1 MKKLIVAGVVAACTA
16 SVAAQWPKIPDPTVP
31 RDAKGNINYD
41 APTPR
46 TPDGKPDLSGVWM
59 RANSGPPRGNRGQA
73 AAAGGAGQAGR
84 AGRAGAPAAA
94 TPANGELNS
103 TAGDGNGGPAA
114 FQPVRGGVALEPQT
128 ANFPYDPNGPP
139 VATFFE
145 AGGNMLPDG
154 LPYTQWA
161 KDLKKARMDLKDKD
175 NPDANCMPMGFLQFH
190 QQPQPRKI
198 MNISNPKSL
207 LVEWEANYGLWHI
220 YLDDR
225 KLPPQGEPQPFWYGY
240 SVGHWEGDTLV
251 VETNNLRGAEDG
263 PSDGWLDVN
272 GSPYTEQAKFTHRI
286 RRPTYGHLQMD
297 ITVEDLKA
305 YTKPF
310 TVRIDQ
316 RIAPDQEMIEFI
328 CNENQQFRRR
338 IQVDEGNG
346 VPQVNKK

>member
-1 MKKLIVAGVVAACTA
+1 MDKTKCAVVAAVAFC
-16 SVAAQWPKIPDPTVP
+16 SVSLAAQWPKIPDPTVP
-31 RDAKGNINYD
+31 RKADGTINFD

-46 TPDGKPDLSGVWM
+46 TPDGKPDLSGIWM
-59 RANSGPPRGNRGQA
+59 RAESGPPRGNRGNRGGA
-73 AAAGGAGQAGR
+73 ARGQDAGRGGAQAGGGPQAG
-84 AGRAGAPAAA
+84 
-94 TPANGELNS
+94 
-103 TAGDGNGGPAA
+103 GNGGGPQPGGGGAA
-114 FQPVRGGVALEPQT
+114 GEGQGGAFAPVRGGVSLEAQT
-128 ANFPYDPNGPP
+128 PRFPYDPSAPP
-139 VATFFE
+139 TATFFE
-145 AGGNMLPDG
+145 AGGNMEGG

-220 YLDDR
+220 YLDGR

-251 VETNNLRGAEDG
+251 VETNNLRGAEDS
-263 PSDGWLDVN
+263 PNDGWLDVN
-272 GSPYTEQAKFTHRI
+272 GSPYSEQAKFTHKI

-297 ITVEDLKA
+297 ITVDDPKA
-305 YTKPF
+305 YTKPW

-338 IQVDEGNG
+338 IKVDEGSG
-346 VPQVNKK
+346 K

>member
-1 MKKLIVAGVVAACTA
+1 MTKTMYAVVAAVAITSA
-16 SVAAQWPKIPDPTVP
+16 SLAAQWPKIPDPTVP
-31 RDAKGNINYD
+31 RKADGTINYD

-46 TPDGKPDLSGVWM
+46 TADGKPDLSGIWM
-59 RANSGPPRGNRGQA
+59 PAQSGPPRGNRGGGR
-73 AAAGGAGQAGR
+73 AGAAGR
-84 AGRAGAPAAA
+84 AGEAGRAGQPPAAAPTQPDNAVERETRAIVNGEQNATANGAPA
-94 TPANGELNS
+94 
-103 TAGDGNGGPAA
+103 
-114 FQPVRGGVALEPQT
+114 RGGVSLEPPT
-128 ANFPYDPNGPP
+128 ARFPYDPKGPP

-145 AGGNMLPDG
+145 AGANMEGG

-220 YLDDR
+220 YMDGR
-225 KLPPQGEPQPFWYGY
+225 KLPPQGEPQAFWYGY
-240 SVGHWEGDTLV
+240 SVAHWEGDDLV
-251 VETNNLRGAEDG
+251 VETNNLRGAEDS
-263 PSDGWLDVN
+263 PNDGWLDVN

-286 RRPTYGHLQMD
+286 RRPTFGHLQMD
-297 ITVEDLKA
+297 ITVDDPKA

-338 IQVDEGNG
+338 IKVQGDD
-346 VPQVNKK
+346 K